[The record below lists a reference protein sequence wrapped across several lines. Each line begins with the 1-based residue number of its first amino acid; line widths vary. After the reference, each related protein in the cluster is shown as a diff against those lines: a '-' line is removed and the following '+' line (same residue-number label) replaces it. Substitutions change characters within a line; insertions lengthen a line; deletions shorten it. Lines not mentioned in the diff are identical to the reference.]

1 MSMWLKVVCMF
12 DWPCMER
19 FASHAIVIS
28 HHVNAMPHNALRPGR
43 HLQPLLSSPGR
54 SCQTWPRH
62 EEGPI
67 GVRGPKGQMGEH
79 FSWAGALF
87 GGHYYSISGALLLY
101 LYPCNNRLYDYFAQP
116 ATPKKWVETPGQ
128 IPAFLFHVQFLGS
141 DNCSGDPVQ
150 WTLYFIR
157 ELLVSTTVDNTAID
171 KACKA
176 ATAAYNDWGKLVVD
190 GTRNDA
196 NRETAG
202 HILSMAQLEQIFY
215 TFVLCWKGKIT
226 DGSWS
231 ADLWAYR

>member
-1 MSMWLKVVCMF
+1 
-12 DWPCMER
+12 
-19 FASHAIVIS
+19 
-28 HHVNAMPHNALRPGR
+28 
-43 HLQPLLSSPGR
+43 
-54 SCQTWPRH
+54 
-62 EEGPI
+62 
-67 GVRGPKGQMGEH
+67 MGEH
-79 FSWAGALF
+79 FSLAGALF
-87 GGHYYSISGALLLY
+87 GGALLLDFWGIITRFQ
-101 LYPCNNRLYDYFAQP
+101 PCNNRLFDYFAQP

-141 DNCSGDPVQ
+141 DNGTGDPVQ

-157 ELLVSTTVDNTAID
+157 ELLVSITVDNTAID

-176 ATAAYNDWGKLVVD
+176 ATAAYNDWGKQVVD